1 MLSKI
6 ISIIDIIKNFNYIK
20 KWLVQREIK
29 KLKKEQEKILSEI
42 NKQLLLEILH
52 TYIFI
57 AANTIKSIDN
67 DTLKANYFKQ
77 FYELN
82 VTNIE
87 SRDISTLSDL
97 TKIALIKYFGD
108 MQILQDYIK
117 LKILEQL
124 TK

>member
-6 ISIIDIIKNFNYIK
+6 IGIIDVIKGFNYIK
-20 KWLVQREIK
+20 KWLIRREIK
-29 KLKKEQEKILSEI
+29 KLKKEQEKILNEI

-67 DTLKANYFKQ
+67 DALKANYFKQ

-87 SRDISTLSDL
+87 NKDISTLSDL

-108 MQILQDYIK
+108 IQILQDYIK

>member
-6 ISIIDIIKNFNYIK
+6 VKVIDYIKNIGYIR
-20 KWLVQREIK
+20 KWLIQREVK
-29 KLKKEQEKILSEI
+29 KLKKEQEKLLEEI

-57 AANTIKSIDN
+57 ATNTLKSIDS
-67 DTLKANYFKQ
+67 DTLRLDYFKQ

-82 VTNIE
+82 VINIE
-87 SRDISTLSDL
+87 NKDVSTISDI

-108 MQILQDYIK
+108 IQILQDYIK

>member
-6 ISIIDIIKNFNYIK
+6 VKVFDYIKNIDYIR
-20 KWLVQREIK
+20 KWLIQREVK
-29 KLKKEQEKILSEI
+29 KLKKEQEKLLEEI

-57 AANTIKSIDN
+57 AANTLKSIDN
-67 DTLKANYFKQ
+67 DTLRLDYFKQ

-82 VTNIE
+82 VINIE
-87 SRDISTLSDL
+87 NKDVSTISDI

-108 MQILQDYIK
+108 IQILQDYIK
-117 LKILEQL
+117 LKILEHL
-124 TK
+124 SR

>member
-6 ISIIDIIKNFNYIK
+6 VKVFDYIKNIDYIR
-20 KWLVQREIK
+20 KWLIQREVK
-29 KLKKEQEKILSEI
+29 KLKKEQEKLLEGI

-57 AANTIKSIDN
+57 AANTLKSIDN
-67 DTLKANYFKQ
+67 DTLRLDYFKQ

-82 VTNIE
+82 VINIE
-87 SRDISTLSDL
+87 NKDVSTISDI

-108 MQILQDYIK
+108 IQILQDYIK

-124 TK
+124 TR

>member
-6 ISIIDIIKNFNYIK
+6 VKVFDYIKNIDYIR
-20 KWLVQREIK
+20 KWLIQREVK
-29 KLKKEQEKILSEI
+29 KLKKEQEKLLEEI

-57 AANTIKSIDN
+57 AANTLKSIDN
-67 DTLKANYFKQ
+67 DTLRLDYFKQ

-82 VTNIE
+82 VINIE
-87 SRDISTLSDL
+87 NKDVSTISDI

-108 MQILQDYIK
+108 IQILQDYIK

-124 TK
+124 TR

>member
-1 MLSKI
+1 MLNKI
-6 ISIIDIIKNFNYIK
+6 MKFINVIKNFNYIE
-20 KWLVQREIK
+20 KWFVQRKIK
-29 KLKKEQEKILSEI
+29 KFKKEREKILNEI
-42 NKQLLLEILH
+42 NKELLLEILH

-57 AANTIKSIDN
+57 AANTIKMVDN

-87 SRDISTLSDL
+87 NKDVSTLSDI